1 MPYNKNILGHMSE
14 SELNVIERWAYTVP
28 EDGVIVEIGTFFGR
42 SAVCWAMTVPNS
54 VKIYCGD
61 VWPETFTYK
70 SLYVTDSTPKTNN
83 SYNLWQDFKDNTK
96 DFSNIIPMR
105 GLCPQGITYPG
116 DPIDIFFLDA
126 AHTNPSDW
134 ENIEYFLQFIKPTG
148 MICGH
153 DYASVW
159 PDVVE
164 NVHRLEKL
172 LNRKAIIYPGGWLW
186 SISLADSPDA
196 EHIVIDEIELQ
207 EKINKS
213 RESGG
218 ILKRRQQ

>member
-14 SELNVIERWAYTVP
+14 SELTVIEDWARSVT
-28 EDGVIVEIGTFFGR
+28 ENGVIVEIGTFFGR
-42 SAVCWAMTVPNS
+42 SAVCWAMTAPKS

-61 VWPETFTYK
+61 VWPE
-70 SLYVTDSTPKTNN
+70 SLTLTGYNYRMPWYAPKPNYN
-83 SYNLWQDFKDNTK
+83 YNLWQDFKDNVK
-96 DFSNIIPMR
+96 EFSNIIPMR
-105 GLCPQGITYPG
+105 GLCPQEIKYPG

-134 ENIEYFLQFIKPTG
+134 ENLEYFLQFMKPSG

-153 DYASVW
+153 DYSSDW

-164 NVHRLEKL
+164 NVHKLESM
-172 LNRKAIIYPGGWLW
+172 LNRKAKIHANGWLW
-186 SISLADSPDA
+186 SISLNESNYLR
-196 EHIVIDEIELQ
+196 IDEATIQ
-207 EKINKS
+207 RKISES
-213 RESGG
+213 RHGGG